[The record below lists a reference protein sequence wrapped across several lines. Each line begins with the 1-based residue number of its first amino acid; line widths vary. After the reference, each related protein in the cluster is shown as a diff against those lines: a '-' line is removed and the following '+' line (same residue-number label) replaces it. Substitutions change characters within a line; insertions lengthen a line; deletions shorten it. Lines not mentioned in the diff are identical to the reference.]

1 MTGGALE
8 RGEDFL
14 SRYGGRISSEWYF
27 PKLIELWLEDR
38 HVYEEGHAF
47 IEATDWIVGY
57 VTGVER
63 RQACTAGY
71 KAMWSAD
78 DGLPPVEYFEAAY
91 PGFETPAEKLGRSF
105 VPLGTLAG
113 TLRPEVAQTV
123 GLPETVSVAVGNVDS
138 FVSFPGCGVE
148 RAGTYVTVVGTSI
161 CDMLVHPDEVRLPG
175 ITGVVRDGI
184 LPGLYGYEAGQVAVG
199 DMLAWHVETLAPEA
213 GFAGLGQ
220 AAGRIGPGDTGLLAL
235 DWWNGHRS
243 ILADADLSRVILGPT
258 LQTDGA
264 QLYRAL
270 LEAIAFGNRRIV
282 ENFAEH
288 GLRVDEIVAGGGVA
302 ERSPLLMQLFADT
315 TGLPV
320 HVPGSSEIPA
330 RGSALFGA

>member
-113 TLRPEVAQTV
+113 TLRPEVAQTG
-123 GLPETVSVAVGNVDS
+123 GLPEAVSGAGGNLDSVGSV
-138 FVSFPGCGVE
+138 PGCGVE
-148 RAGTYVTVVGTSI
+148 RAGTDVPLVGAPTA
-161 CDMLVHPDEVRLPG
+161 DMLLYATEISLPG
-175 ITGVVRDGI
+175 I
-184 LPGLYGYEAGQVAVG
+184 
-199 DMLAWHVETLAPEA
+199 
-213 GFAGLGQ
+213 
-220 AAGRIGPGDTGLLAL
+220 
-235 DWWNGHRS
+235 
-243 ILADADLSRVILGPT
+243 
-258 LQTDGA
+258 
-264 QLYRAL
+264 
-270 LEAIAFGNRRIV
+270 
-282 ENFAEH
+282 
-288 GLRVDEIVAGGGVA
+288 
-302 ERSPLLMQLFADT
+302 
-315 TGLPV
+315 
-320 HVPGSSEIPA
+320 
-330 RGSALFGA
+330 